1 MTVSTLNIKKRDDH
15 GTQGTLKGASVLV
28 RSFGHG
34 QRILWF
40 ISMQKSNGNSLLW
53 FEQNVQNLHATFF
66 TSTSFAR
73 EIIRVGDDTQF
84 SFKIWYEDVLK
95 KS

>member
-1 MTVSTLNIKKRDDH
+1 METLY
-15 GTQGTLKGASVLV
+15 
-28 RSFGHG
+28 FG
-34 QRILWF
+34 L
-40 ISMQKSNGNSLLW
+40 NT
-53 FEQNVQNLHATFF
+53 NVQNLHATFF